1 MQRCCQQFSVLINL
15 FIQKGVSLFIFACV
29 INRFLTMKKMIIIL
43 FLLGSLEFAFGQIAS
58 DYFPE
63 QTGYKWNYELI
74 PLDSLNNRVDS
85 LKFYGI
91 DSFYV
96 EAPFNGRDSK
106 IVLTKTGALNTI
118 NIQPFIDSLFYSF
131 SGSNG
136 FEYFDPNL
144 LSGLLGNLDST
155 LGVNFLSFFNSLKG
169 WYSYY
174 RFASTVNQEYVIF
187 SKDTIIAVNSVNYP
201 IRFQLIGKRLSDEI
215 ISTDIG
221 SFTCK
226 KFLLERRL
234 SYTQLIPIIIKLF
247 GVEETIWLAPSNW
260 KVKSYIPSTH
270 LNLSWINGPVFTI
283 PGLET
288 NIKDQITNVDDKSV
302 KPLMFELYQ
311 NYPNPFNPLTKIKY
325 SLLNSEFVLLKVFDI
340 LGNEIKILVSEIKPA
355 GIHEVVFE
363 AENNLAS
370 GTYFYELKVG
380 GQVNSRKMI
389 LIK

>member
-1 MQRCCQQFSVLINL
+1 
-15 FIQKGVSLFIFACV
+15 
-29 INRFLTMKKMIIIL
+29 MKKMIIIL

>member
-215 ISTDIG
+215 IRPDRAIAAS
-221 SFTCK
+221 
-226 KFLLERRL
+226 R
-234 SYTQLIPIIIKLF
+234 
-247 GVEETIWLAPSNW
+247 
-260 KVKSYIPSTH
+260 
-270 LNLSWINGPVFTI
+270 
-283 PGLET
+283 PG
-288 NIKDQITNVDDKSV
+288 
-302 KPLMFELYQ
+302 
-311 NYPNPFNPLTKIKY
+311 
-325 SLLNSEFVLLKVFDI
+325 
-340 LGNEIKILVSEIKPA
+340 
-355 GIHEVVFE
+355 
-363 AENNLAS
+363 
-370 GTYFYELKVG
+370 G
-380 GQVNSRKMI
+380 G
-389 LIK
+389 